1 MKIDG
6 VRDRLISVT
15 KDDLTIQTF
24 RSGGKGGQ
32 HQNKVSSGVR
42 IIHRDSGAVAESRS
56 DRSQYRNKQIAFK
69 KLTESKVFKDWLRLE
84 CAKKV
89 GVYDEIEKSV
99 ERALRSRNVKVE
111 SYDSKL
117 HKWVTYDK
125 NCE

>member
-1 MKIDG
+1 METNG
-6 VRDRLISVT
+6 VRDKLVSVT

-42 IIHRDSGAVAESRS
+42 IIHRDSGAVSESRS

-117 HKWVTYDK
+117 HKWVTYNE
-125 NCE
+125 NCK

>member
-6 VRDRLISVT
+6 VRDRLVSVT

-42 IIHRDSGAVAESRS
+42 IIHRDSGAVSESRS

-84 CAKKV
+84 CAKKA
-89 GVYDEIEKSV
+89 GVYDEIEKRV
-99 ERALRSRNVKVE
+99 EQALRSRNVKVE
-111 SYDSKL
+111 SYDNKL

>member
-1 MKIDG
+1 METNG

-42 IIHRDSGAVAESRS
+42 IIHRDSGAVSESRS

-84 CAKKV
+84 CAKKA
-89 GVYDEIEKSV
+89 GVYDEIEKRV
-99 ERALRSRNVKVE
+99 EQALRSRNVKVE
-111 SYDSKL
+111 SYDNKL

>member
-1 MKIDG
+1 METNG

-42 IIHRDSGAVAESRS
+42 IIHRDSGAVSESRS

-84 CAKKV
+84 CAKKS
-89 GVYDEIEKSV
+89 GVYDEIEKRV
-99 ERALRSRNVKVE
+99 EQALRSRNVKVE
-111 SYDSKL
+111 SYDNKL

>member
-1 MKIDG
+1 METNG
-6 VRDRLISVT
+6 VRDRLVSVT

-42 IIHRDSGAVAESRS
+42 IIHRDSGAVSESRS

-84 CAKKV
+84 CAKKA
-89 GVYDEIEKSV
+89 GVYDEIEKRV
-99 ERALRSRNVKVE
+99 EQALRSRNVKVE
-111 SYDSKL
+111 SYDNKL

>member
-1 MKIDG
+1 METNS
-6 VRDRLISVT
+6 VRDKLVSVT

-42 IIHRDSGAVAESRS
+42 IIHRDSGAVSESRS

-69 KLTESKVFKDWLRLE
+69 KLTESKIFKDWLRLE

-89 GVYDEIEKSV
+89 GIYDEIEKRV
-99 ERALRSRNVKVE
+99 EQALRSRNVKVE

>member
-1 MKIDG
+1 METNG

>member
-1 MKIDG
+1 MESKKE
-6 VRDRLISVT
+6 LMFSVT
-15 KDDLTIQTF
+15 KKDFEIQTF
-24 RSGGKGGQ
+24 RCGGNGGQ
-32 HQNKVSSGVR
+32 KVNKTSSGVR
-42 IIHRDSGAVAESRS
+42 IIHRDSGAVSESRS